1 MGLGAWDSPEREK
14 RRDFARDGRA
24 ETGETMPSPRAPSRR
39 LSSPLSFVRALG
51 FRGFFFCLV
60 FYLLFVASK
69 GKRWLLFVEITF
81 LQRPFGKCAFCFLAR
96 AGGKELGM
104 GSVAG
109 WLLGAGSNRWDGLA
123 VSEFWKESEGLFVIF
138 RSTTGDRT
146 STGLL

>member
-1 MGLGAWDSPEREK
+1 L
-14 RRDFARDGRA
+14 DFG
-24 ETGETMPSPRAPSRR
+24 
-39 LSSPLSFVRALG
+39 V
-51 FRGFFFCLV
+51 FFFCLV